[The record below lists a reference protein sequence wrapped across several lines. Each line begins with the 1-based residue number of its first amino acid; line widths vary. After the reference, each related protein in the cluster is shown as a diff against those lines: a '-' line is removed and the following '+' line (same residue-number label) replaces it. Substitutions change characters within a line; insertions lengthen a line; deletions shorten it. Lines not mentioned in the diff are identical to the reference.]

1 MSNLRTSDG
10 ETGDAHFEFGHLIEP
25 VLLRIAARAKPDCS
39 SFIKKLPALLG
50 VNVNAATR
58 MQAFALTA
66 VGASQVIVRMAMEPS
81 LQAGHLSFHA
91 VRKRLAQINIACRF
105 CMPHCVRRNQ
115 GCNSSDREAMYAQSH
130 SDRAHGCSVEIS
142 QRGIL

>member
-25 VLLRIAARAKPDCS
+25 VLHTYCS
-39 SFIKKLPALLG
+39 ASQTGLFLSYRKMPALLG
-50 VNVNAATR
+50 VNVNAAAR

-66 VGASQVIVRMAMEPS
+66 VGASHVIVRMAMEPS

-91 VRKRLAQINIACRF
+91 VRKRLAQVNIECRF

-115 GCNSSDREAMYAQSH
+115 GCNSSDREAIYAQSY
-130 SDRAHGCSVEIS
+130 SDRAHGCSVEVA

>member
-1 MSNLRTSDG
+1 
-10 ETGDAHFEFGHLIEP
+10 
-25 VLLRIAARAKPDCS
+25 
-39 SFIKKLPALLG
+39 
-50 VNVNAATR
+50 

-66 VGASQVIVRMAMEPS
+66 VGASHVIVRMAMEPS

-91 VRKRLAQINIACRF
+91 VRKRLAQVNIECRF

-115 GCNSSDREAMYAQSH
+115 GCNSSDREAIYAQSY
-130 SDRAHGCSVEIS
+130 SDRAHGCSVEVA